1 MATTLRQ
8 SPFEFRR
15 NAKGVSDPQLT
26 YAELLNELKTLS
38 TAELV
43 MYVRTYVQERT
54 PAAFSTQPMLWE
66 AVREWVA
73 TRLQVHPREFGLSGS
88 GQSGFSVF
96 KGGAPFNP
104 LGSDLDMFIVNEVYF
119 SKVEVEARKFSARN
133 AENSKFTAQASTVSR
148 QVQSGY
154 LDLNQVPA
162 VHEQY
167 PHISAARNDAS
178 IVIDRLRL
186 HGFQLK
192 ASHFRIYKN
201 WRELGNWVR
210 RSYSS
215 LTPTPVPTSTSIPLR
230 PPAEPRP

>member
-1 MATTLRQ
+1 MATTLRH

-15 NAKGVSDPQLT
+15 NMKGVSDPQLT
-26 YAELLNELKTLS
+26 FAELLNELKTLT

-43 MYVRTYVQERT
+43 MYVRSYVQERT
-54 PAAFSTQPMLWE
+54 PAAFSSQPMLWE

-73 TRLQVHPREFGLSGS
+73 ARLKVHPREFGLSGS
-88 GQSGFSVF
+88 AQSGFSIA
-96 KGGAPFNP
+96 KMKSGAPFNP
-104 LGSDLDMFIVNEVYF
+104 RGSDLDMFIVNEEYF
-119 SKVEVEARKFSARN
+119 SKVEAEARRFSVRN
-133 AENSKFTAQASTVSR
+133 AESANFAAQANTVSR
-148 QVQSGY
+148 QVQFGY

-162 VHEQY
+162 NHELY
-167 PHISAARNDAS
+167 PRISAARNDAS

-192 ASHFRIYKN
+192 PSHFRIYKN

-215 LTPTPVPTSTSIPLR
+215 L
-230 PPAEPRP
+230 